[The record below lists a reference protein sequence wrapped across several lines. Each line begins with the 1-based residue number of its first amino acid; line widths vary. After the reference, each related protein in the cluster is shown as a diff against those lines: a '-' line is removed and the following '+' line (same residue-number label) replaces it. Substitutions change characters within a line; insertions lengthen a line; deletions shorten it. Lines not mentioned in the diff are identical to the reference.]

1 MEQEYILVKKSVPLT
16 GEVLVSGAK
25 NAALPILASLVLT
38 SGISILKNVPHL
50 TDIESMVSLLEGL
63 GAVIQADY
71 ASGTLTVDTTHV
83 NRWKISEDMMK
94 KTRASIVILGPL
106 IARFQRADVAFP
118 GGDAIGARP
127 IDYHLKNF
135 KKMGAVITQVE
146 NIISLN
152 AEVLTPQR
160 FVLDYPSVGA
170 TQNILMAAVLIPGV
184 SHIVNAAIEPEVMD
198 LIGILEKMGALI
210 TLEYPATIK
219 IIGVE
224 KLDPVQY
231 EIMTDRLEVGALL
244 IAAAITGGDIT
255 LPNACAQD
263 MELFLM
269 KLEEMGHQI
278 IVSPTGGVRLI
289 ATKNPQAV
297 SFKTAPYPGI
307 ATDLQ
312 PLIMIAQAVSQGK
325 CEAIETVFENRF
337 LHIPYLQL
345 MGAQMQV
352 AGSHKATVTGV
363 RELKGA
369 VVVATDIRASCALVL
384 AGLVAQGS
392 TYVFGVS
399 HWRRGYESLDQKLR
413 SLGAEIEFL
422 KIQ

>member
-1 MEQEYILVKKSVPLT
+1 MINEYILVKKSVPLT

-25 NAALPILASLVLT
+25 NAALPIMASLVLT
-38 SGISILKNVPHL
+38 SGVSVLKNVPHL
-50 TDIESMVSLLEGL
+50 TDIESMVGLLEQL
-63 GAVIQADY
+63 GAVVDADY
-71 ASGTLTVDTTHV
+71 ASGTLTVDTTNINSWQV
-83 NRWKISEDMMK
+83 SEETMQ

-106 IARFQRADVAFP
+106 MARFNQADLAFP

-135 KKMGAVITQVE
+135 KKMGAVITQAS
-146 NIISLN
+146 NLISLK
-152 AEVLTPQR
+152 AEKLTAQR

-170 TQNILMAAVLIPGV
+170 TQNILMAAVLIPGI
-184 SHIVNAAIEPEVMD
+184 SYIVNAAIEPEVMD
-198 LIGILEKMGALI
+198 LIGILQKMGAQI
-210 TLEYPATIK
+210 SLEYPATLK
-219 IIGVE
+219 IVGVE
-224 KLDPVQY
+224 KLNPVEY

-244 IAAAITGGDIT
+244 IAAAITGGDIS

-269 KLEEMGHQI
+269 KMEEMGHQI
-278 IVSPTGGVRLI
+278 IIGKEKGVRLI
-289 ATKNPQAV
+289 ASKNPLAV

-312 PLIMIAQAVSQGK
+312 PLIMIAQAMSKGK

-337 LHIPYLQL
+337 LHVPYLKL
-345 MGAQMQV
+345 MGAQMEV
-352 AGSHKATVTGV
+352 LGSHKAAVTGV
-363 RELKGA
+363 SKLQGA

-384 AGLVAQGS
+384 AGLIAEGS
-392 TYVFGVS
+392 TMVYGVS

-413 SLGAEIEFL
+413 SLGADIEFV
-422 KIQ
+422 KN